1 MKRYRWPAFVLTLL
15 FVGSVH
21 AVADDAA
28 LAAREAHLAASLR
41 CVVCQN
47 QSLADSAAPL
57 AADMRRQVREQ
68 LAQGRSDEEVRAWFT
83 QRYGDA
89 VSYEPPFRP
98 GTWLLWLGPFVLL
111 AGAGLAL
118 RHLIGRRATAAT
130 ALTPAE
136 RDEALALL
144 REDQP

>member
-1 MKRYRWPAFVLTLL
+1 MKSPRRPLAATALL
-15 FVGSVH
+15 LALASH
-21 AVADDAA
+21 AAPDEAT

-57 AADMRRQVREQ
+57 AADMRRQVHEQ

-111 AGAGLAL
+111 AGAGVAL
-118 RHLIGRRATAAT
+118 RHVIGRRAAAAAT
-130 ALTPAE
+130 LTQAE
-136 RDEALALL
+136 RDQALALL
-144 REDQP
+144 QEKDG